1 MMQNAMWLASI
12 FGPLMVINGLW
23 MLFYHDN
30 ISKIM
35 TSIKNTPALFHC
47 CAMINL
53 LLGLAIVSQYNM
65 WMMALPVF
73 VTLLG
78 WWLIIRG
85 VMSLFVPQMMIKMM
99 MGKGVNTK
107 AWGVVTFVWGLL
119 LCWLAFWM

>member
-1 MMQNAMWLASI
+1 MQNAMWLASI

-23 MLFYHDN
+23 MLFYHEN

-35 TSIKNTPALFHC
+35 TSVKNTPALFHS

-78 WWLIIRG
+78 WLLIIRG
-85 VMSLFVPQMMIKMM
+85 VMALFVPQMMLKMM
-99 MGKGVNTK
+99 IGKGANTK
-107 AWGVVTFVWGLL
+107 VWGFVTFIWGLL
-119 LCWLAFWM
+119 LCWLAFWI